1 MGVGDRGLGKEF
13 MQLSEFVIMCYWAPS
28 SLHCFYI
35 CIFIMIKILSLV
47 FALSVTTAPILAWG
61 EGGCSL
67 SNKNKASQD
76 ETIEQVDSSD
86 SSDR

>member
-1 MGVGDRGLGKEF
+1 MN
-13 MQLSEFVIMCYWAPS
+13 
-28 SLHCFYI
+28 
-35 CIFIMIKILSLV
+35 KILSLV
-47 FALSVTTAPILAWG
+47 FTLSVMSAPVLAWG
-61 EGGCSL
+61 DGGCSL

>member
-1 MGVGDRGLGKEF
+1 MN
-13 MQLSEFVIMCYWAPS
+13 
-28 SLHCFYI
+28 
-35 CIFIMIKILSLV
+35 KILTLV
-47 FALSVTTAPILAWG
+47 FGFSFTPAPVLAWG

-76 ETIEQVDSSD
+76 ETIEQVNTSD

>member
-1 MGVGDRGLGKEF
+1 MKLKLVWTWVKSVKHTFLKGFNIAL
-13 MQLSEFVIMCYWAPS
+13 IP
-28 SLHCFYI
+28 
-35 CIFIMIKILSLV
+35 IFLMNKILPLV
-47 FALSVTTAPILAWG
+47 FAFSFSAVPVLAWG

-76 ETIEQVDSSD
+76 ETIDQVDSSD